1 MKHKISLFFCLFI
14 LSFIAKAQVPYLV
27 KDIDVGTSSGLPGAF
42 SPFYYNGVYIFPGF
56 AAASNDELWKSDGT
70 TAGTSLVK
78 DINPGATG
86 SNPTDFI
93 EFNNQLFFS
102 ADNGTT
108 GDELWKTDG
117 TTAGTILVK
126 DIFLGSGNG
135 LVNFYT
141 CWQHNGFL
149 FFVASS
155 AASTDNELWKTDG
168 TSAGT
173 SKVKDINPGSL
184 GSYPSSFYEYNGE
197 LFFVA
202 DNGSLGKELYKTDGT
217 TAGTVLVKDIN
228 IGVGDGLNTLG
239 VYWVK
244 NGSFYFTA
252 ASASASDY
260 EIWKSD
266 GTTAGTT
273 KLKDIYPGANGSFPG
288 SFYEFNNLLYFT
300 ADNGTNGE
308 EIWRTDGT
316 IAGTVLVKDIF
327 IGASSS
333 LSSLNVI
340 WVHNG
345 FFFFIAASITSD
357 YEIWKSD
364 GTTSGTTKLKDIYPG
379 STGCSASE
387 FYEFNNQLLFDAT
400 TSNVNREIWKTDGT
414 TAGTSLVLDIYPG
427 TTCSCPNYFT
437 ILNNTYL
444 LFTATSPNEGKELW
458 AFNMAGIANQVEPV
472 SETLNL
478 NVFPNPAKDI
488 LTISASESNLTIQ
501 LFDLN
506 GKLAKEIVSEENTTQ
521 INVSDFP
528 AGLYFLRCRNKTKV
542 INRKLVVE

>member
-1 MKHKISLFFCLFI
+1 M
-14 LSFIAKAQVPYLV
+14 
-27 KDIDVGTSSGLPGAF
+27 
-42 SPFYYNGVYIFPGF
+42 
-56 AAASNDELWKSDGT
+56 
-70 TAGTSLVK
+70 
-78 DINPGATG
+78 
-86 SNPTDFI
+86 
-93 EFNNQLFFS
+93 
-102 ADNGTT
+102 
-108 GDELWKTDG
+108 
-117 TTAGTILVK
+117 VK

-135 LVNFYT
+135 LANFYS

-173 SKVKDINPGSL
+173 SKVKDIYPGSL
-184 GSYPSSFYEYNGE
+184 GSNPSSFYEYNGE

-217 TAGTVLVKDIN
+217 TAGTVLVKDIY

-252 ASASASDY
+252 TSASASDY

-266 GTTAGTT
+266 GTSAGTT
-273 KLKDIYPGANGSFPG
+273 KLKDINPGASGSFPG

-387 FYEFNNQLLFDAT
+387 FYEFNNQLLFDANNGVNGKELWKTDGTTPGTVLVKDIFPGTTTNSSGPNFFATYNGYAYFTAVT
-400 TSNVNREIWKTDGT
+400 TSNVNREIWKSDGT

-542 INRKLVVE
+542 INRKLIVE